1 VKKDN
6 LIILVTGSSGFVGET
21 LIPKLQSLGHQI
33 IGIDHSDGQYTTKNI
48 DISKPFTIEQKIDAV
63 IHLAAKLV
71 HHRSS
76 YNEYYQTNADG
87 TKNVLD
93 VALKSNAFFVYVST
107 NAVYGSPESPM
118 TENTKIA
125 PRDGYAKTKL
135 AGEQICKEYESK
147 GLEIA
152 IVRPSVL
159 IGKKRLG
166 LYTIIFKNLYNNSPV
181 RILGNGENRV
191 SFVNIDDLCD
201 FLIFLVE
208 KKISKVTVNFGG
220 KIPGTLNSVLEE
232 LKNHTKSKSKIQHIS
247 IKYLGI
253 LKVLSKLKIIPITDW
268 QLSVMYKDFYH
279 DDKLLSSL
287 GYDYKYEP
295 IDALKDMADY
305 YKSDLM

>member
-1 VKKDN
+1 
-6 LIILVTGSSGFVGET
+6 
-21 LIPKLQSLGHQI
+21 
-33 IGIDHSDGQYTTKNI
+33 
-48 DISKPFTIEQKIDAV
+48 
-63 IHLAAKLV
+63 
-71 HHRSS
+71 
-76 YNEYYQTNADG
+76 
-87 TKNVLD
+87 
-93 VALKSNAFFVYVST
+93 
-107 NAVYGSPESPM
+107 M
-118 TENTKIA
+118 
-125 PRDGYAKTKL
+125 
-135 AGEQICKEYESK
+135 
-147 GLEIA
+147 
-152 IVRPSVL
+152 
-159 IGKKRLG
+159 
-166 LYTIIFKNLYNNSPV
+166 
-181 RILGNGENRV
+181 
-191 SFVNIDDLCD
+191 CD

-220 KIPGTLNSVLEE
+220 KIPGTLNSMLEE

>member
-1 VKKDN
+1 
-6 LIILVTGSSGFVGET
+6 
-21 LIPKLQSLGHQI
+21 
-33 IGIDHSDGQYTTKNI
+33 
-48 DISKPFTIEQKIDAV
+48 
-63 IHLAAKLV
+63 
-71 HHRSS
+71 
-76 YNEYYQTNADG
+76 
-87 TKNVLD
+87 
-93 VALKSNAFFVYVST
+93 
-107 NAVYGSPESPM
+107 M

-135 AGEQICKEYESK
+135 VGEQICKEYESK

-220 KIPGTLNSVLEE
+220 KIP
-232 LKNHTKSKSKIQHIS
+232 
-247 IKYLGI
+247 
-253 LKVLSKLKIIPITDW
+253 
-268 QLSVMYKDFYH
+268 
-279 DDKLLSSL
+279 
-287 GYDYKYEP
+287 
-295 IDALKDMADY
+295 
-305 YKSDLM
+305 